1 MSQVQKLFLKGKSLL
16 ENTSYPNLEA
26 KLLLLKCASL
36 TEEQFHTSPDYKL
49 SRVQE
54 KHFYKLISRRLA
66 GCPLPYLTGVK
77 EFWSI
82 PFSVSPGVLIPR
94 PETELIVE
102 KTIELSSQGD
112 ETIVDIGTG
121 CGNIAI
127 SLARELPKARIVA
140 TDLSKKALKTARLNA
155 FKQQIPAIRFARGN
169 LFSPLRR
176 LCLER
181 KCDFIV
187 SNPPYV
193 SKEEWAKLPEEIKN
207 HEPKGALMAGKSGL
221 EIIKKLVQGALLY
234 LKSGGSFLVEIGFG
248 QEDKVLSFFNSS
260 WEEVNFFKD
269 LAGISRLALG
279 KMPS

>member
-1 MSQVQKLFLKGKSLL
+1 MSQIQELFLKGKSLL
-16 ENTSYPNLEA
+16 ENISHPDLEA
-26 KLLLLKCASL
+26 KLLLLKCVSL
-36 TEEQFHTSPDYKL
+36 TEEQFYTSPDYKL

-54 KHFYKLISRRLA
+54 KRFYKLISRRLA
-66 GCPLPYLTGVK
+66 GYPLPYLTGLK

-82 PFSVSPGVLIPR
+82 PFSVFPGVLIPR

-140 TDLSKKALKTARLNA
+140 TDTSKKALKTARSNA
-155 FKQQIPAIRFARGN
+155 FKQQIPVIRFARGN
-169 LFSPLRR
+169 LFAPLRR

-207 HEPKGALMAGKSGL
+207 HEPKGALVAGKSGL
-221 EIIKKLVQGALLY
+221 EIIKKLVQGAFLY
-234 LKSGGSFLVEIGFG
+234 LKPGGYFLVEIGFG
-248 QEDKVLSFFNSS
+248 QEEKVLSFFNPS
-260 WEEVNFFKD
+260 WEEVIFFKD

-279 KMPS
+279 KIPS

>member
-1 MSQVQKLFLKGKSLL
+1 MSQIQELFLKGKSLL
-16 ENTSYPNLEA
+16 ENTSHPNLEA
-26 KLLLLKCASL
+26 KLLLLKCVSL

-54 KHFYKLISRRLA
+54 KHFYRLISRRLA
-66 GCPLPYLTGVK
+66 GYPLPYLTGVK

-82 PFSVSPGVLIPR
+82 PFSVFPGVLIPR

-140 TDLSKKALKTARLNA
+140 TDTSKKALKTARLNA
-155 FKQQIPAIRFARGN
+155 FKQQIPVIRFARGN
-169 LFSPLRR
+169 LFFPLRR

-234 LKSGGSFLVEIGFG
+234 LKPGGYFLVEIGFG
-248 QEDKVLSFFNSS
+248 QEDKVLSFFNPS
-260 WEEVNFFKD
+260 WEAVNFFKD

-279 KMPS
+279 KIPS

>member
-1 MSQVQKLFLKGKSLL
+1 LSQIQELFLKGKSLL
-16 ENTSYPNLEA
+16 ENISHPDLEA
-26 KLLLLKCASL
+26 KLLLLKCVSL
-36 TEEQFHTSPDYKL
+36 TEEQFYTSPDYKL

-54 KHFYKLISRRLA
+54 KRFYKLISRRLA
-66 GCPLPYLTGVK
+66 GYPLPYLTGLK

-82 PFSVSPGVLIPR
+82 PFSVFPGVLIPR

-140 TDLSKKALKTARLNA
+140 TDTSKKALKTARSNA
-155 FKQQIPAIRFARGN
+155 FKQQIPVIRFARGN
-169 LFSPLRR
+169 LFAPLRR

-207 HEPKGALMAGKSGL
+207 HEPKGALVAGKSGL
-221 EIIKKLVQGALLY
+221 EIIKKLVQGAFLY
-234 LKSGGSFLVEIGFG
+234 LKPGGYFLVEIGFG
-248 QEDKVLSFFNSS
+248 QEEKVLSFFNPS
-260 WEEVNFFKD
+260 WEEVIFFKD

-279 KMPS
+279 KIPS